1 MPYLDPDQKEKLL
14 ERLRPKLRGCPCSP
28 YGARLEVGDLAA
40 APVLERGV
48 PSGVATGNQFVPM
61 IPVICKNCG
70 QIQWYSAI
78 GLVDLNG

>member
-14 ERLRPKLRGCPCSP
+14 ERLRPKLRGCPCTP
-28 YGARLEVGDLAA
+28 YGARLEVGDIAA
-40 APVLERGV
+40 APILERGV

-61 IPVICKNCG
+61 IPVVCKNCG